1 MIIAVKT
8 REFEHDS
15 DYDWDEYFPS
25 DKTLSAEAAKLHRAL
40 EGVYV
45 DGRFFALWRQPTGV
59 GLTLGVSVSTNR
71 LDAPGRPIR
80 TIAFLRATD
89 ADEAVMLAKFFEE
102 CLCKS
107 DAETLSKADSS
118 FAKAVESLYQ
128 TKKPDSFIAYA
139 QGLPPLKETGDS
151 LEGHW
156 AIPRGNETMRLEIA
170 GALPSLLREN
180 ASFLLALTD
189 REPETV
195 LSSLGETLGKTKTI
209 RILSSKTTNPVEL
222 ETGGLKKKLVGRVG
236 VIAGLCI
243 LAAVF
248 IYAGSVVQRGGEGS
262 SGPDSPAG
270 PEVVLP
276 GSSEHPEVDGVV
288 GGVGQEIM
296 PPAPRP
302 VEADA
307 FHPLDSN
314 DSMGDET
321 ALPTS
326 DFIDSNPSPEAP
338 VETPQAEGSDSI
350 LTSETEDVPA
360 SPAEVLPPATKDSM
374 GTDARTESERSE

>member
-25 DKTLSAEAAKLHRAL
+25 DKTLSPDAARLHRAL

-45 DGRFFALWRQPTGV
+45 DGRFAALWRQSPGV
-59 GLTLGVSVSTNR
+59 GVTLGVSVSTNR

-89 ADEAVMLAKFFEE
+89 ADETVMLAKFFEE

-107 DAETLSKADSS
+107 DAETLSKADSP

-128 TKKPDSFIAYA
+128 TKKPDAFVAYA
-139 QGLPPLKETGDS
+139 KGLPPLKENGDS

-156 AIPRGNETMRLEIA
+156 GIPRRSEAVRLEIA
-170 GALPSLLREN
+170 GALPLLLRES

-209 RILSSKTTNPVEL
+209 RILSSKTTSPVEL
-222 ETGGLKKKLVGRVG
+222 ETGGPKKKLVGRAG
-236 VIAGLCI
+236 VVAGLCI

-248 IYAGSVVQRGGEGS
+248 IYAGWVASGGSGTDSPPGPPQVDGDVRG
-262 SGPDSPAG
+262 SGPDVRPPDAPDPVVPDDPALLDANEPASG
-270 PEVVLP
+270 ETTVPE
-276 GSSEHPEVDGVV
+276 GDSVD
-288 GGVGQEIM
+288 
-296 PPAPRP
+296 
-302 VEADA
+302 
-307 FHPLDSN
+307 
-314 DSMGDET
+314 
-321 ALPTS
+321 S
-326 DFIDSNPSPEAP
+326 DPSPDAAA
-338 VETPQAEGSDSI
+338 ETSQAEVPDAMSE
-350 LTSETEDVPA
+350 SETENAPETPVEIL
-360 SPAEVLPPATKDSM
+360 STAEDSM
-374 GTDARTESERSE
+374 SADARTESERSE